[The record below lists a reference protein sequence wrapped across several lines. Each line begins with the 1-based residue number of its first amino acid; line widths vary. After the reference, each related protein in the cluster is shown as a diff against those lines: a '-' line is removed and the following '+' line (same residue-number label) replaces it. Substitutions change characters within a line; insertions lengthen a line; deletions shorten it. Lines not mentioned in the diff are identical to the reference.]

1 MKPQEIVQA
10 YADGMISRREAE
22 TMLDSLRIRGAF
34 DLFAGKRFHGY
45 DYASQQWLD
54 ITAA

>member
-1 MKPQEIVQA
+1 MSPREIVQS

-34 DLFAGKRFHGY
+34 DLFAGKRFQGY
-45 DYASQQWLD
+45 DYANQQWLD
-54 ITAA
+54 IVAI